1 MGGKTSQSTQS
12 VSIPPEVLARYNA
25 VNTRAEQVAQRP
37 FQQYTEQFV
46 APLTGT
52 QQAGI
57 QGTTSGAN
65 LAQPF
70 FGAGTGLTMAGAQ
83 DVGPLTQGQIA
94 YYENPYIES
103 VARPT
108 YQALRQ
114 QQQEEMM
121 GQTANAIRAGAFG
134 GDRAGLVAANLARQ
148 QQLGTAQALAP
159 IYAQGYGQAV
169 QTAAGQ
175 QGVVAADL
183 ARRMQAGQ
191 QIAGLGAGAQQA
203 ALQGAQAQLAA
214 GTAEQQTQQADLT
227 ARYNQ
232 FLQEQGYP
240 FQVAQFLANIAMG
253 TGALSGSTTTTTQP
267 SSFFSD
273 RRLKANVEEIGKL
286 KDGQKLYRYT
296 MADGRTHIGLM
307 ADEVE
312 KHHPDAVG
320 VAGGYKTVDYRAAT
334 DDAARHKK
342 AYGGG
347 LMPSSEGGAVTPSM
361 AGEGYARGGQIAEL
375 KRLLTMHR
383 EMVPYGHSGLYGN
396 PDPRKGPYST
406 TMREINVPSRPLAPT
421 TITIRPLN
429 YAADIPAGVPQY
441 AAGGVVGYA
450 DGGLPYSEASEEYVP
465 EDISK
470 PMTSQSLK
478 PAGGATGPVQDPTV
492 RDLMQMGRM
501 AASIHAGGG
510 FASGGLVPHMADG
523 GGMDFD
529 RIIAMQQGMYGQM
542 GRPAGLN
549 IPAMQPRDPV
559 KSMELMKPSAPP
571 APMKSGMQ
579 EAMDAYRQAE
589 QAGNMA
595 SSAYGAGKTA
605 LFGREEVKP
614 TYNQAGQQMTVG
626 SAASRGAIGMGGQY
640 KPEEGYFYKPEEFL
654 PEWMRSRP
662 TPAPTQP
669 MPPVQP
675 LASGGV
681 AGRLHYQDAGAVSSS
696 DMTPN
701 QRAAAIDENIRRD
714 AADRAVARAASEA
727 AARSQPQFPARTDL
741 QKSDDRHSL
750 SISPIPPVPQ
760 ALASPPAPRRAGVA
774 PPIDN
779 NENVIGRVNFLDRLS
794 SRDEEITA
802 AVNRAAADAAPVSRP
817 TIGVAPQSP
826 IPTRDVAPVNTPGM
840 GAYAGRVSEDES
852 GNGRVMQNPRSS
864 ASGFYGILQSSW
876 NDIRRANPDLNLPA
890 TVNEST
896 PDQQRQAFDRYTA
909 ANANTLERIGRT
921 ADYPTLRLAHY
932 FGAGGANALLGIDP
946 NTRFDNLSDEF
957 VRTRLGTRGQGPQ
970 STEQL
975 LSTNPNLRGRTVGQ
989 VIEDYRNRYG
999 NVGVAQEPKAAS
1011 ASLKEA
1017 PNAPDGV
1024 VGPAPIDDVSYNR
1037 VAGRGETLRQI
1048 SQQDMDSVRSRV
1060 LGEQTPVSG
1069 DEGGRGLLGAVAN
1082 EKFLVPLLAGLSGM
1096 ASSPS
1101 RYLGSAILQGLGAG
1115 ALQYEKMA
1123 NALPQRQKTQAEA
1136 FQQESAMR
1144 ERLLN
1149 EFESYK
1155 ALTGDSDLTLEE
1167 FSKRLGIPYRM
1178 SFPASSTVPPAQRA
1192 ESTLG
1197 NRSQMNLSL
1206 QGYRTEVVSYPSGET
1221 VPASN
1226 DPGYLRQFIA
1236 RNSSITAPAV
1246 VGAVADAKSRLAQIE
1261 ASGRTTDIN
1270 GNEIFIPGRQA
1281 TLNTESARQST
1292 AAEANKFVEAGNQ
1305 FIAEYPNL
1313 EKRLTDLD
1321 KIYRNYVG
1329 GGFAA
1334 APRAELAALARAVG
1348 VTLPASFADD
1358 DTQYQTALKLVTQ
1371 QMIDSVARMSGN
1383 APRAELAAA
1392 ANANAVPSMSPEARR
1407 NIIVNLKSA
1416 LNYQNKL
1423 YDGYNADAREPVRN
1437 YLQRVNSERL
1447 FDKTVEDAEKTT
1459 PQYGQAQSV
1468 RPTPS
1473 QANQLLR
1480 MRGAQ

>member
-148 QQLGTAQALAP
+148 QQLGTAQAMAP

-450 DGGLPYSEASEEYVP
+450 AGGLPYSEASEEYVP

-470 PMTSQSLK
+470 PMTPQSLK

-549 IPAMQPRDPV
+549 IPAGQARDPI
-559 KSMELMKPSAPP
+559 KSMEMLRPARAPEPVKTGLQELQESA
-571 APMKSGMQ
+571 KRG
-579 EAMDAYRQAE
+579 EDAYK
-589 QAGNMA
+589 MA
-595 SSAYGAGKTA
+595 SGAYSTGKTA
-605 LFGREEVKP
+605 LLGKAATPASGSTPAQPARP
-614 TYNQAGQQMTVG
+614 GLVG
-626 SAASRGAIGMGGQY
+626 VGGEY
-640 KPEEGYFYKPEEFL
+640 RPGSGIVANPNRIMEFL
-654 PEWMRSRP
+654 PDFGSGSQ
-662 TPAPTQP
+662 TPSSSSYP
-669 MPPVQP
+669 MPIPGM
-675 LASGGV
+675 ASGGV
-681 AGRLHYQDAGAVSSS
+681 AGRLHYQEAGAVPSG
-696 DMTPN
+696 DMTPE
-701 QRAAAIDENIRRD
+701 QRAATIDENTRRQ
-714 AADRAVARAASEA
+714 AAERAAARAASDA
-727 AARSQPQFPARTDL
+727 AARSQPQFPARPDL
-741 QKSDDRHSL
+741 QQSDIRHRTSNL
-750 SISPIPPVPQ
+750 PTVPPAAPQNTPANESEPYNLVDPNTSFDPTAGSRIANPLDVIRIPFGFRPGETLQERANRAMEERYGLTPPVRQVEEGAAP
-760 ALASPPAPRRAGVA
+760 LPPLPPPPAPSPGVAGRQAPPLLNPIEVGPVAGQGRPDVTEEAPQPTGVVMEPATQQAPAGVA
-774 PPIDN
+774 
-779 NENVIGRVNFLDRLS
+779 
-794 SRDEEITA
+794 A
-802 AVNRAAADAAPVSRP
+802 AQA
-817 TIGVAPQSP
+817 Q
-826 IPTRDVAPVNTPGM
+826 
-840 GAYAGRVSEDES
+840 
-852 GNGRVMQNPRSS
+852 Q
-864 ASGFYGILQSSW
+864 
-876 NDIRRANPDLNLPA
+876 PA
-890 TVNEST
+890 TMS
-896 PDQQRQAFDRYTA
+896 
-909 ANANTLERIGRT
+909 
-921 ADYPTLRLAHY
+921 
-932 FGAGGANALLGIDP
+932 GG
-946 NTRFDNLSDEF
+946 
-957 VRTRLGTRGQGPQ
+957 
-970 STEQL
+970 
-975 LSTNPNLRGRTVGQ
+975 
-989 VIEDYRNRYG
+989 
-999 NVGVAQEPKAAS
+999 
-1011 ASLKEA
+1011 
-1017 PNAPDGV
+1017 
-1024 VGPAPIDDVSYNR
+1024 
-1037 VAGRGETLRQI
+1037 
-1048 SQQDMDSVRSRV
+1048 
-1060 LGEQTPVSG
+1060 
-1069 DEGGRGLLGAVAN
+1069 EGGRGLLGAVASEN
-1082 EKFLVPLLAGLSGM
+1082 FLVPLLTGLGAM

-1101 RYLGSAILQGLGAG
+1101 RYLGSAILQGVGAG
-1115 ALQYEKMA
+1115 AQAYENVQTKAAERARTEAETQRLQQQTAVGAFFESNGVPYVMVRDSNNMPMA
-1123 NALPQRQKTQAEA
+1123 IRRSVYNQNPNRYVLVPISSAKPVLPPQVSIPASQQSGAIVSPEIENLAGQNATRAADVNPQQFVNDPAANPFTAAEERALQARANMPQTLAFADAMSRLPEGQSGPLQAQIFNPIFQRIIPLMNIVGLEVPRFTDTTAAIDVINKIRTSMASASSDQRQQRAFQSIENILSSIPSDFQSKQGQKELVSSLLASDMIARDEAAFYDNYRRHIEDTYKLSPDQSRVSGYGLSEA
-1136 FQQESAMR
+1136 F
-1144 ERLLN
+1144 N
-1149 EFESYK
+1149 N
-1155 ALTGDSDLTLEE
+1155 
-1167 FSKRLGIPYRM
+1167 
-1178 SFPASSTVPPAQRA
+1178 ASR
-1192 ESTLG
+1192 G
-1197 NRSQMNLSL
+1197 
-1206 QGYRTEVVSYPSGET
+1206 
-1221 VPASN
+1221 
-1226 DPGYLRQFIA
+1226 
-1236 RNSSITAPAV
+1236 
-1246 VGAVADAKSRLAQIE
+1246 RLAQDKADIMSLFNPLQARN
-1261 ASGRTTDIN
+1261 ASGQIVTVSPSILSYMVKN
-1270 GNEIFIPGRQA
+1270 AGNYDPNFVA
-1281 TLNTESARQST
+1281 ALNKQYGEDRARRLISYFSGARQ
-1292 AAEANKFVEAGNQ
+1292 
-1305 FIAEYPNL
+1305 
-1313 EKRLTDLD
+1313 
-1321 KIYRNYVG
+1321 
-1329 GGFAA
+1329 
-1334 APRAELAALARAVG
+1334 
-1348 VTLPASFADD
+1348 
-1358 DTQYQTALKLVTQ
+1358 
-1371 QMIDSVARMSGN
+1371 
-1383 APRAELAAA
+1383 
-1392 ANANAVPSMSPEARR
+1392 
-1407 NIIVNLKSA
+1407 
-1416 LNYQNKL
+1416 
-1423 YDGYNADAREPVRN
+1423 
-1437 YLQRVNSERL
+1437 
-1447 FDKTVEDAEKTT
+1447 
-1459 PQYGQAQSV
+1459 
-1468 RPTPS
+1468 
-1473 QANQLLR
+1473 
-1480 MRGAQ
+1480 

>member
-37 FQQYTEQFV
+37 FQQYTGQFV
-46 APLTGT
+46 APLTST

-57 QGTTSGAN
+57 QGTSAGAN

-70 FGAGTGLTMAGAQ
+70 YGAGAGLTLAGAQ
-83 DVGPLTQGQIA
+83 DVGALTPGQIA

-103 VARPT
+103 VAQPT

-114 QQQEEMM
+114 QQQQEMA

-148 QQLGTAQALAP
+148 QQLGTAQAMAP

-175 QGVVAADL
+175 QGVVASDL
-183 ARRMQAGQ
+183 ARRMGAGQ
-191 QIAGLGAGAQQA
+191 QLAALGTGAQQA

-214 GTAEQQTQQADLT
+214 GTAEQQTQQADLS

-273 RRLKANVEEIGKL
+273 RRLKENVEEIGKL

-312 KHHPDAVG
+312 KKHPDAVG
-320 VAGGYKTVDYRAAT
+320 LAGGYKTVDYRAAT

-347 LMPSSEGGAVTPSM
+347 LVPSSEGGAVTPMM
-361 AGEGYARGGQIAEL
+361 AGEGFARGGSIEEL

-383 EMVPYGHSGLYGN
+383 EMIPYGSEGLYGN
-396 PDPRKGPYST
+396 PDPRKGPYKT
-406 TMREINVPSRPLAPT
+406 TMRAINVPSRPLAPT

-429 YAADIPAGVPQY
+429 YAADLPAGVPQY

-450 DGGLPYSEASEEYVP
+450 AGGLPYSDASNEHVP

-470 PMTSQSLK
+470 PMTPASLK
-478 PAGGATGPVQDPTV
+478 PAGGVSGSTQDPTV

-501 AASIHAGGG
+501 AASIYAGGMP

-523 GGMDFD
+523 GGLDYN
-529 RIIAMQQGMYGQM
+529 RIIAMQQAMYGQM

-549 IPAMQPRDPV
+549 IPAMQARDFV
-559 KSMELMKPSAPP
+559 KSMELMRPAAPP
-571 APMKSGMQ
+571 APVKSGMQ
-579 EAMDAYRQAE
+579 EAMDAYKQAE

-595 SSAYGAGKTA
+595 SSAYGAGKAA
-605 LFGREEVKP
+605 LYGREEVKP
-614 TYNQAGQQMTVG
+614 TFNPAGQQMTAG
-626 SAASRGAIGMGGQY
+626 RAASRGAIGMGGQY
-640 KPEEGYFYKPEEFL
+640 NLGEGYFSKPEQLL
-654 PEWMRSRP
+654 PEFMR
-662 TPAPTQP
+662 TPSS
-669 MPPVQP
+669 
-675 LASGGV
+675 SGGV
-681 AGRLHYQDAGAVSSS
+681 AGRRGYQAAGAVEDVS
-696 DMTPN
+696 DDDIL
-701 QRAAAIDENIRRD
+701 RAAQERDEREQNDPVANLPFINPPVSD
-714 AADRAVARAASEA
+714 ADRLSAPVMSHQGSPQP
-727 AARSQPQFPARTDL
+727 SQ
-741 QKSDDRHSL
+741 
-750 SISPIPPVPQ
+750 
-760 ALASPPAPRRAGVA
+760 
-774 PPIDN
+774 
-779 NENVIGRVNFLDRLS
+779 NVIGRVSSLDQPDNLNSEASPQSAPAIPPPALRNAGVAPS
-794 SRDEEITA
+794 INNGQNARRDEEIVA
-802 AVNRAAADAAPVSRP
+802 AVNRAAASAPVSP
-817 TIGVAPQSP
+817 PLAEVVPQRQT
-826 IPTRDVAPVNTPGM
+826 PTREVVPVNTPGM
-840 GAYAGRVSEDES
+840 GDYAARVSADES
-852 GNGRVMQNPRSS
+852 GSGRVMQNPRSS
-864 ASGFYGILQSSW
+864 ASGFYGILQNSW

-890 TVNEST
+890 TVNESNS
-896 PDQQRQAFDRYTA
+896 DQQRMAFDRYTA
-909 ANANTLERIGRT
+909 ANANALQRLGRV

-932 FGAGGANALLGIDP
+932 FGAGGANALLSIDP
-946 NTRFDNLSDEF
+946 NTRFDDLSDEF

-989 VIEDYRNRYG
+989 VIEDYQNRYSDVG
-999 NVGVAQEPKAAS
+999 MARESQAAPARRQEMAAAPAGVAGAAPV
-1011 ASLKEA
+1011 E
-1017 PNAPDGV
+1017 
-1024 VGPAPIDDVSYNR
+1024 DVSYNR
-1037 VAGRGETLRQI
+1037 VAGLGEPLRPI
-1048 SQQDMDSVRSRV
+1048 SQQDMNSVRSRV
-1060 LGEQTPVSG
+1060 LGEQAPVSG
-1069 DEGGRGLLGAVAN
+1069 GEGGRGLLGAVAN
-1082 EKFLVPLLAGLSGM
+1082 ERFLVPLLTGLSAM

-1101 RYLGSAILQGLGAG
+1101 RYLGSAVLQGLGAG
-1115 ALQYEKMA
+1115 ALQYEKLA
-1123 NALPQRQKTQAEA
+1123 SALPQRQKTQAEA
-1136 FQQESAMR
+1136 YQQESAMR

-1155 ALTGDSDLTLEE
+1155 ALTGDFGLTLEE
-1167 FSKRLGIPYRM
+1167 FSKRLGIPYRI
-1178 SFPASSTVPPAQRA
+1178 PLPTPSTVPPTQRA
-1192 ESTLG
+1192 EPAPG
-1197 NRSQMNLSL
+1197 DRSQMNLSL
-1206 QGYRTEVVSYPSGET
+1206 QGYRTEMIRYPSGET

-1246 VGAVADAKSRLAQIE
+1246 VSAVADAKSRLAQIE
-1261 ASGRTTDIN
+1261 ASGKTTDIN
-1270 GNEIFIPGRQA
+1270 GREIFIPGRQE
-1281 TLNTESARQST
+1281 TLNIEDARRAT

-1313 EKRLTDLD
+1313 EKRLMDLD

-1334 APRAELAALARAVG
+1334 AQKAELAALARAVG
-1348 VTLPASFADD
+1348 VTLPASFADN
-1358 DTQYQTALKLVTQ
+1358 DTQYQTALKIVTQ

-1392 ANANAVPSMSPEARR
+1392 AQANAVPSMSPEARR
-1407 NIIVNLKSA
+1407 NIIVNLKAA

-1423 YDGYNADAREPVRN
+1423 YAGYDADVREPVRN
-1437 YLQRVNSERL
+1437 YLRRVNSERL
-1447 FDKTVEDAEKTT
+1447 FDKIVEDAEKTT
-1459 PQYGQAQSV
+1459 PQYGGSQT
-1468 RPTPS
+1468 REPTPEES
-1473 QANQLLR
+1473 TFELQRRQRERRNP
-1480 MRGAQ
+1480 